1 MGQWPASRR
10 EQHADACSLLR
21 GPLMGPTV
29 QPEEDTQPGCGRTV
43 EGGRRSLSGAGSAA
57 SEGSGSPSMES
68 SEGWGSFGAVQACP
82 DPNPIPL
89 QLWHLGQGAWL
100 SEPQLPLRAVGYH
113 TVRAAWLIT
122 EERVSSANASS
133 SLKGLGAL
141 WQGCRGAPPSPVAKH
156 GVPGWLC
163 SWVLM
168 GSSPGCRNEKGT
180 KALTRAEGS
189 VVSKGTTCPR
199 IQVAGVGGLSKPR
212 GVR

>member
-113 TVRAAWLIT
+113 TVRMAWLIT

-133 SLKGLGAL
+133 SLRGLGAL
-141 WQGCRGAPPSPVAKH
+141 WLGCMQVEHFQAAGLRRVAQPRSQAW
-156 GVPGWLC
+156 GPRLAL
-163 SWVLM
+163 LM
-168 GSSPGCRNEKGT
+168 GADGEQ
-180 KALTRAEGS
+180 
-189 VVSKGTTCPR
+189 PR
-199 IQVAGVGGLSKPR
+199 VQERERHR
-212 GVR
+212 GPHSG